1 MLNDPTWTE
10 AARALAVRVSAESSS
25 DVRRVA
31 RAFQLVTGR
40 VPSDS
45 EVETL
50 VMLLEAQRDQLW
62 RAVDQ
67 ADATSQGADA
77 GLAAVCLAILN
88 LDEAMTRE

>member
-1 MLNDPTWTE
+1 
-10 AARALAVRVSAESSS
+10 
-25 DVRRVA
+25 
-31 RAFQLVTGR
+31 VTGR

-50 VMLLEAQRDQLW
+50 VMLLEAQRDQLS
-62 RAVDQ
+62 RAADQ
-67 ADATSQGADA
+67 ADATSQAADA